1 MMMTIQILKNI
12 NGETEMFEILMIS
25 GITLT
30 MFWFAKYYEQIAELK
45 MAKVLVRN

>member
-1 MMMTIQILKNI
+1 MMTVQILKNI